1 MAATI
6 YKTHYE
12 QLVARLV
19 PLCGCHVE
27 GVPQQECPIHDGLA
41 AENVRLTER
50 LGAALADK
58 AKLSAEN
65 FQLRLQVR
73 EETAAANRA
82 WSAAMEFND
91 ARRAE

>member
-1 MAATI
+1 MASD
-6 YKTHYE
+6 E
-12 QLVARLV
+12 SW
-19 PLCGCHVE
+19 GE
-27 GVPQQECPIHDGLA
+27 LA
-41 AENVRLTER
+41 AENECLRADLDGLATENARLTER